1 MMTEIIDL
9 LRAGDGYA
17 ILILLAVMWWR
28 LDRRIWSLSTK
39 VTVLETLVTND
50 LSHRIEKLEGSLE
63 STSKE

>member
-1 MMTEIIDL
+1 MTEIIDL